1 MEKSNLC
8 SLTTNGMTNNNLPF
22 QNSDPTHDYVSKMI
36 LQIHAENSQILDEFV
51 TEDEIAD
58 SISRKDNDSVSLDGS
73 CASGAPGTL
82 SGISTCSAFSLSA
95 LKTRRNQ
102 LINSIKSQ
110 LNSSTC
116 SENILTTP
124 DTSLLSENVCTS
136 TPFRESVPPAAKF
149 LKEWKSSFVNYEDIQ
164 SANEDDNDD
173 DYRGK
178 SGIAT
183 KYEEAF
189 SSLRE
194 ILSNSQDNILDAYE
208 NTLDAYKTVND
219 KKFDEMLNFF
229 SNVNEEFIT
238 VDIDETLKEN
248 TLRSDSNDNT
258 IVAELVN
265 TSENKTDFSEEVKI
279 VNVDLNKEFLEN
291 VSDDEKETDIKDP
304 ENLIIGGEEV
314 AAEITPVDEERLL
327 ASDDELEDL
336 PKADVI
342 PGVIKDLEIFISN
355 DEDENRDNND
365 PKWNFLR
372 NLGSDYERYYFLH
385 FLFSAILI
393 RG

>member
-1 MEKSNLC
+1 MEKSNVC
-8 SLTTNGMTNNNLPF
+8 SLTTNAMTNNNLPL

-51 TEDEIAD
+51 TEDEVAD

-73 CASGAPGTL
+73 CASGASGTL

-95 LKTRRNQ
+95 LKTRKNQ

-116 SENILTTP
+116 SENTLSTP
-124 DTSLLSENVCTS
+124 DTSLLNENVCTS

-164 SANEDDNDD
+164 SANEEDDDD

-238 VDIDETLKEN
+238 VDIDETLKDN

-258 IVAELVN
+258 IVAELIN

-279 VNVDLNKEFLEN
+279 VNVDLSKEVLES
-291 VSDDEKETDIKDP
+291 VTDDEKETDIKDP

-327 ASDDELEDL
+327 ASDDELPEDL
-336 PKADVI
+336 PKADV
-342 PGVIKDLEIFISN
+342 PGVVKDLEIFISN

-372 NLGSDYERYYFLH
+372 NLGSDYERYYFLY
-385 FLFSAILI
+385 FLFSAIFI
-393 RG
+393 FG